1 MPTLTDHDGVHVR
14 HLGNGEN
21 RFTPAGGG
29 RIDDDRPALRWR
41 RCRDVRHRRRHRHE
55 DAVTSAAADLLRP
68 LQGKDPGI
76 LGAIKHTMFGRVAQ
90 ALTNDQKAL
99 N

>member
-14 HLGNGEN
+14 HLG
-21 RFTPAGGG
+21 
-29 RIDDDRPALRWR
+29 
-41 RCRDVRHRRRHRHE
+41 
-55 DAVTSAAADLLRP
+55 TSAAADLLRP
-68 LQGKDPGI
+68 LQGNDPGI